1 MVSEQNVLC
10 YQRFTALEQLT
21 EIDVLIVGAGLTGL
35 ASAAA
40 LATRGRSVCVI
51 DAHPRPGMET
61 STHNSGVIHAGLYYP
76 PGSLKARLCLEGR
89 DALYAYCERRG
100 VPHRRTG
107 KLVVADDRDREPELE
122 AIAANARA
130 NGARA
135 ELLTRSEI
143 RTREPNVVAALA
155 LWSPDTG
162 IVDASQLV
170 RALAA
175 DAKDA
180 GAVLLPQTTV
190 TKAAADERG
199 LTIDTGREQ
208 IRARAVVNAAGLF
221 ADDVSRTMGGEHF
234 RIWACRGDYA
244 ELTGTAAK
252 RFAIPVYPMPEK
264 SGHGLGVHLT
274 PTTGGTVLLGPTS
287 RYQDSRSDYESGRP
301 SLQTFLDA
309 ARRLVPDLSLAD
321 LRDGGSGIRAK
332 LHPEHERFADFMIR
346 ADVAQPRLIHAAG
359 IDSPGLTSC
368 LAIGQMVAS
377 LAEPLT

>member
-1 MVSEQNVLC
+1 M
-10 YQRFTALEQLT
+10 TD
-21 EIDVLIVGAGLTGL
+21 IDVLIVGAGLTGL

-40 LATRGRSVCVI
+40 LAGRGHSVCIV

-76 PGSLKARLCLEGR
+76 PNSLKARLCLEGR
-89 DALYAYCERRG
+89 AALYEYCERRG

-107 KLVVADDRDREPELE
+107 KLVVADSENREPELE
-122 AIAANARA
+122 AIAANART

-135 ELLTRSEI
+135 ELLTGAEI
-143 RTREPNVVAALA
+143 RAREPNVTARLA

-162 IVDASQLV
+162 IVDAAQLV
-170 RALAA
+170 LALAA

-180 GAVLLPQTTV
+180 GAVLLPRTTI
-190 TKAAADERG
+190 AAATLDEDG
-199 LTIDTGREQ
+199 FIVDTGHEQ

-221 ADDVSRTMGGEHF
+221 ADDVSRTLGGESF

-244 ELTGTAAK
+244 ELTGAAAK
-252 RFAIPVYPMPEK
+252 RFTMPVYPLPEK

-287 RYQDSRSDYESGRP
+287 RYQESKTDYESGRP
-301 SLQTFLDA
+301 SLEAFLDA
-309 ARRLVPDLSLAD
+309 AWKLVPDLSRED

-332 LHPEHERFADFMIR
+332 LHPEHESFADFMIR
-346 ADVAQPRLIHAAG
+346 ADTKQPRLIHAAG

-368 LAIGQMVAS
+368 LAIGKMVAG
-377 LAEPLT
+377 LVDRTG